1 MNKGDVII
9 FLNSIKIIEK
19 ELSCHNDINQRVFDE
34 LSAMKNILNKYYNV
48 LKSIKQINYFL

>member
-34 LSAMKNILNKYYNV
+34 LSAMRNILNKYYNV
-48 LKSIKQINYFL
+48 LKSIK